1 MSSAGRVN
9 NQTVTDKQQ
18 QQSRLHE
25 TTRLAENMQIERRE
39 LEEAIKVATVREIN
53 ITFSFSIRNF
63 SAKSLYLQSSC
74 IVTQQNTFWVVTQS
88 NQAFAKLL

>member
-1 MSSAGRVN
+1 MQQYTNKTTTLNIPNRQQNICQQSLCGKRKKIKVMSSAGRVN

-39 LEEAIKVATVREIN
+39 LEEAIKSSDR
-53 ITFSFSIRNF
+53 SRN
-63 SAKSLYLQSSC
+63 
-74 IVTQQNTFWVVTQS
+74 
-88 NQAFAKLL
+88 